1 MKNFNSFKKT
11 LGFLTVTVLALAETG
26 CSSSTNESQSSVSE
40 SSVFESATTTETS
53 TDTKNEI
60 SEANPLFYKKDN
72 SAYSELFSDKDLNP
86 DFNNIDA
93 EIKLNGSSASCNAD
107 GVTIDGA
114 KITITKEG
122 IYKVSGRLDD
132 GQIIVD
138 APDSKVQIILDN
150 ADISCSNS
158 SAIYGINSK
167 KIFIS
172 LAENSTNKLTDG
184 ANYTYA
190 DETNQEPDSCIFS
203 KDSLTINGSGSL
215 DINSSLSGIHSKD
228 DIVIT
233 GGNINVISNED
244 GIKGKDYVAVA
255 DGIISIK
262 SAEDG
267 IKSTKTNDDSKG
279 FVYIANGTFTIDS
292 ACDGIQAETDLIID
306 SGTFDITS
314 NGGSENSTKTH
325 ANTGFGGGFKNDGFN
340 REDFENFTPPD
351 DFNHDDLENMIP
363 HDKFNREDFENMTPP
378 DNFNHEDF
386 RNMTPLQMQDNQTE
400 STETSISTKGIKGG
414 SSININGG
422 NININSA
429 DDSVH
434 SNGDITI
441 NAGMLDIKSGDKGIH
456 ADSNIKINNGSIN
469 ITESYEGIESAV
481 IEINNGNI
489 YLKASDDGINASDG
503 SAQLGMG
510 TYSDEVQIIINGG
523 YTEVD
528 ADGDG
533 LDSNGNIT
541 INDGTVIV
549 NGSTNGGDGALDSNG
564 GIIITGGTLIA
575 AGMHN
580 MAEYPDSKSTQCV
593 ISATFDTTQTADTI
607 VNLKNSDGDDIITFT
622 SIKTFDNIV
631 ISSSDILKGET
642 YSISLDSAEYQSITI
657 NDTISTIG
665 TQSTMGG
672 FGKGMH
678 GSGGRGNKGDFQPPT
693 NENGEFE
700 MPDKNFSRMDKNS
713 ATNL

>member
-1 MKNFNSFKKT
+1 IGIGKLNISGDIMKNFNSFKKT
-11 LGFLTVTVLALAETG
+11 LGFLTATMLALAETG
-26 CSSSTNESQSSVSE
+26 CSSSTNESQNSVSE
-40 SSVFESATTTETS
+40 SSVSESATTTETS

-60 SEANPLFYKKDN
+60 SEANPLSYKKDN
-72 SAYSELFSDKDLNP
+72 SAYSELFSDRDLNP

-93 EIKLNGSSASCNAD
+93 EIKLNGTSASCNAD
-107 GVTIDGA
+107 GVTIDGS
-114 KITITKEG
+114 KITITKDG

-150 ADISCSNS
+150 ADISCSTS
-158 SAIYGINSK
+158 SAIYGVNSK
-167 KIFIS
+167 KIFVS
-172 LAENSTNKLTDG
+172 LAENSTNKLSDG
-184 ANYTYA
+184 ENYIYT

-203 KDSLTINGSGSL
+203 KDSLTINGNGSL
-215 DINSSLSGIHSKD
+215 EINSSLNGIHSKD

-233 GGNINVISNED
+233 GGNINITSDAD

-292 ACDGIQAETDLIID
+292 ACDGVQAETDLIID
-306 SGTFDITS
+306 GGTFDITS

-325 ANTGFGGGFKNDGFN
+325 MDMGFGGGGRRFN
-340 REDFENFTPPD
+340 FGDFENMTPPD
-351 DFNHDDLENMIP
+351 N
-363 HDKFNREDFENMTPP
+363 FNREDFENMTPP
-378 DNFNHEDF
+378 DNFNREDF
-386 RNMTPLQMQDNQTE
+386 KNMTPPQIQDNRTE
-400 STETSISTKGIKGG
+400 STENSVSTKGIKGG
-414 SSININGG
+414 NSININGG

-469 ITESYEGIESAV
+469 IAKSYEGIESAV

-489 YLKASDDGINASDG
+489 SLKASDDGLNASDG
-503 SAQLGMG
+503 SVQAGMG
-510 TYSDEVQIIINGG
+510 TYSDKVQIIINGG

-533 LDSNGNIT
+533 LDSNGNIA
-541 INDGTVIV
+541 INGGTVIV
-549 NGSTNGGDGALDSNG
+549 NGSTSGGDGALDSNG
-564 GIIITGGTLIA
+564 EIIITGGTLIA
-575 AGMHN
+575 AGMHD

-607 VNLKNSDGDDIITFT
+607 VSLKNSDGNDIITFT
-622 SIKTFDNIV
+622 SIKPFDNIV
-631 ISSSDILKGET
+631 ISSPDILKDET
-642 YSISLDSAEYQSITI
+642 YSISLDGAEYQSITI
-657 NDTISTIG
+657 NDTITTIG

-672 FGKGMH
+672 FGNGMH
-678 GSGGRGNKGDFQPPT
+678 GGRGRGNKGDFQPPT

-700 MPDKNFSRMDKNS
+700 MPDKNFSKFDKNS

>member
-11 LGFLTVTVLALAETG
+11 LGFLTATVLALAETG

-40 SSVFESATTTETS
+40 SSVSESATTTETS

-60 SEANPLFYKKDN
+60 SEANPLSYKKDN
-72 SAYSELFSDKDLNP
+72 SAYSELFSDRDLNP

-107 GVTIDGA
+107 GVTIDGS

-122 IYKVSGRLDD
+122 IYKVSGKLDD

-172 LAENSTNKLTDG
+172 LAENSTNKLTDSE
-184 ANYTYA
+184 NYTYT

-203 KDSLTINGSGSL
+203 KDSLTINGSGYL

-233 GGNINVISNED
+233 GGNINVTSNED

-279 FVYIANGTFTIDS
+279 FVYIANGTFTINS

-325 ANTGFGGGFKNDGFN
+325 ANMGFGGGGGFKNGRFSRD
-340 REDFENFTPPD
+340 
-351 DFNHDDLENMIP
+351 
-363 HDKFNREDFENMTPP
+363 DFENMTPP

-386 RNMTPLQMQDNQTE
+386 RNMTPPQMQDNQTE
-400 STETSISTKGIKGG
+400 STENSISTKGIKGG

-469 ITESYEGIESAV
+469 IIESYEGIESAV

-489 YLKASDDGINASDG
+489 SLKASDDGINASDG

-541 INDGTVIV
+541 INNGTVIV

-564 GIIITGGTLIA
+564 EIIITGGTLIA
-575 AGMHN
+575 SGMHD
-580 MAEYPDSKSTQCV
+580 MAECPDSKSTQCV

-607 VNLKNSDGDDIITFT
+607 VSLKNSDGNDIITFT

-631 ISSSDILKGET
+631 ISSSDILKGKT
-642 YSISLDSAEYQSITI
+642 YSISLDGAEYQSITI
-657 NDTISTIG
+657 NDTITTIS

-678 GSGGRGNKGDFQPPT
+678 GGGGRGNKGDFQPPT